1 MRTSDFYSF
10 PSRPHAPIFLGAS
23 VALQLALAGAAVPVS
38 AGPRTDL
45 GLVRSWGYQLQQ
57 IEPAAIAATQ
67 FDLVAIDY
75 SRDGT
80 ADFVFGRADVA
91 AMQITPSG
99 GRRLVLAYLSIGE
112 AEDYRYYWQK
122 GWNVAPPSWLGEENP
137 DWPGNYAVRFWDE
150 DWQSLIFGSPGA
162 YLDQILAA
170 GFDGIYLDR
179 IDAFDVPVPQMP
191 RADRMQMMSAFVV
204 SLADYA
210 RQRHPGFVVIGQ
222 NGEELL
228 GDAPYATAI
237 DAVAKE
243 DLFFGLNG
251 DGVINQ
257 NAELRASLTPLQRF
271 QSSGK
276 PVFVVEYLD
285 SPPAVKFARERAAA
299 LGAPIFIGD
308 RELDDVRSR

>member
-1 MRTSDFYSF
+1 MRTSDFHSF
-10 PSRPHAPIFLGAS
+10 PSRPHAPIFVGAS
-23 VALQLALAGAAVPVS
+23 VALQLALAGASAPVS

-45 GLVRSWGYQLQQ
+45 SQVRTWGYQLQQ
-57 IEPAAIAATQ
+57 IEPAAIAATP
-67 FDLVAIDY
+67 FDLVVVDY

-80 ADFVFGRADVA
+80 ADFVFNRADVS
-91 AMQITPSG
+91 AMQATPNG

-122 GWNVAPPSWLGEENP
+122 GWNVAPPPWLGEENP
-137 DWPGNYAVRFWDE
+137 DWPGNYAVRYWDE

-162 YLDQILAA
+162 YLDQIIAA

-179 IDAFDVPVPQMP
+179 IDAFDVPVPQLA
-191 RADRMQMMSAFVV
+191 RVGRMQMMSAFVV

-210 RQRHPGFVVIGQ
+210 RQLRPGFVVVGQ

-228 GDAPYATAI
+228 SDVAYATAI

-271 QSSGK
+271 QSTGK

-285 SPPAVKFARERAAA
+285 SPLAVAFAHERAAA